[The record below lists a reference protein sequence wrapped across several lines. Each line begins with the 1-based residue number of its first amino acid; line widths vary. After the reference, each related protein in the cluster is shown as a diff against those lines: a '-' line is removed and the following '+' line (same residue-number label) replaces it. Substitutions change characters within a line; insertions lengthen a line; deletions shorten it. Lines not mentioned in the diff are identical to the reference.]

1 MNCEELWRLM
11 QQEELHRR
19 SKVSYPLLFTAVLK
33 SAKNGGFILPKD
45 PPNSGGTLPACR
57 APKELRP
64 PADRKAVTCPFQD
77 FDDFRVSLDSSRE
90 MVSLKLKKGFEIE
103 LSHSLVKVRE
113 VRGIVATVF

>member
-1 MNCEELWRLM
+1 M
-11 QQEELHRR
+11 
-19 SKVSYPLLFTAVLK
+19 AVLFYPRTPQIP
-33 SAKNGGFILPKD
+33 A
-45 PPNSGGTLPACR
+45 GTLP

-103 LSHSLVKVRE
+103 LSHRLVKVRE
-113 VRGIVATVF
+113 VCGVVATVF